1 MTSALNLQDS
11 TGYFGTEILK
21 RYLSLLD
28 ASGWIEIESVKDF
41 WAWEGNSWVERDM
54 PLLIADEWKDN
65 VWLKRVHA
73 HEY

>member
-11 TGYFGTEILK
+11 TGYFETEPLT

-28 ASGWIEIESVKDF
+28 ATGWVKIESVKDF
-41 WAWEGNSWVERDM
+41 WAWEGNNWTERDV
-54 PLLIADEWKDN
+54 PFLIADEWEDN